1 MNSQV
6 AELVDAKNCNE
17 VCPTFTLNKKGI
29 NAEVR
34 KQLQVRILVLTIFLT
49 IKTNNMNAKEEIILE
64 LKARIAHHE
73 NYKRHHLYDSEFA
86 DRQIELFTNLIA
98 ATESAIFD
106 LPSEEEMVKECMK
119 FTDIAKDKTTSL
131 FYTIGFGDA
140 VNFIHN
146 YKKPEPD
153 GK

>member
-1 MNSQV
+1 M

-49 IKTNNMNAKEEIILE
+49 IKTNNMNAKEQVIQE
-64 LKARIAHHE
+64 LKEKILNTIRFGNE
-73 NYKRHHLYDSEFA
+73 NYIQQLER
-86 DRQIELFTNLIA
+86 LIA
-98 ATESAIFD
+98 ATEAAIFE
-106 LPSEEEMVKECMK
+106 LPSQEEIEQKLGFSSRES
-119 FTDIAKDKTTSL
+119 DIFLAG
-131 FYTIGFGDA
+131 I
-140 VNFIHN
+140 NFILT